1 MAVLGLHCYVQA
13 LFSCSEWGLLSS
25 CGVRASHCGRFSC
38 CRALPLEH
46 CLWSTTSGAL
56 ALEHWLWST
65 GSVLVHGLSCSLA
78 CTIFLDQV
86 WNLCLLPWQ
95 ADSLPLSHQG
105 KTHLTHRS
113 LQLTVDFVLF
123 LKKYVNRIVV
133 LVLRS

>member
-1 MAVLGLHCYVQA
+1 MCRRSSVAVSGGYSLVVVC
-13 LFSCSEWGLLSS
+13 GLLIAVGSL
-25 CGVRASHCGRFSC
+25 A
-38 CRALPLEH
+38 AEH
-46 CLWSTTSGAL
+46 CLWSIASGAL
-56 ALEHWLWST
+56 PLEHWLWST